1 MLLICWHVCSY
12 SSYTFGYIVLL
23 CDAVFPDGKSNILAN
38 IARLKSELSDLIEPD
53 FGLLDHLLSL
63 HVLTLQQFVDVR
75 SEEMVCSKND
85 TLLDLL
91 TSKDKCE
98 KFLKA
103 LQRTR
108 QQHVVNFVVE
118 NGGQRMCSHCF

>member
-1 MLLICWHVCSY
+1 MLLICWHVYSY

-23 CDAVFPDGKSNILAN
+23 CDAVFSDRKCNILTN
-38 IARLKSELSDLIEPD
+38 IARLKSQLSDLIEPD

-63 HVLTLQQFVDVR
+63 HVLTLKQFVDVR
-75 SEEMVCSKND
+75 SERTVCSKND
-85 TLLDLL
+85 ALLALL
-91 TSKDKCE
+91 TSKDECK

-108 QQHVVNFVVE
+108 QQHVVNFVIE
-118 NGGQRMCSHCF
+118 NGGQRMCSYCL